1 MKTRVIVW
9 AVVAILV
16 LVIVVL
22 VLSTG
27 RRGKL
32 PRVQLADLQQRATV
46 VESRLAER
54 ASEIARIKTEP
65 VANPQALAD
74 AEKHL
79 TEALALIQKV
89 KESDNVRQADTDL
102 RSAHRLVTRLNRELR
117 LATKPKRAGV
127 P

>member
-1 MKTRVIVW
+1 MKTRVIIW

-16 LVIVVL
+16 LVVVVL

-27 RRGKL
+27 RRGRL
-32 PRVQLADLQQRATV
+32 PRVQLDDLQQRAKV
-46 VESRLAER
+46 VEGRLAER

-89 KESDNVRQADTDL
+89 KESDNVRKADTDL
-102 RSAHRLVTRLNRELR
+102 RSVHRLMTRINRELR
-117 LATKPKRAGV
+117 LATRPKRTRV